1 MTLNNFNG
9 WQPPKRRRL
18 YLMRHGS
25 VDYFDAA
32 GKPVP
37 PDTVPLN
44 ELGRAQARAAGEL
57 FAQSGVVFDKV
68 VISGLLRTEQTAQ
81 AVIAASAFKGEAQVR
96 EALQEIRPGRIGDIA
111 PDQIVHAFTHA
122 FAGASDPSAKFLGGE
137 TIAELQARALPAFN
151 ALMNEPDWQHLLLVL
166 HGGVNR
172 ALLGHMITGAPSF
185 LGAIEQTPACINVI
199 DVGDAKDAQRYVV
212 RGINLSPTQWLHTN
226 ERLTTMEKLLAE
238 FLGV

>member
-1 MTLNNFNG
+1 MTQLN

-44 ELGRAQARAAGEL
+44 ATGREQARAAGEL
-57 FAQSGVVFDKV
+57 FAQSGVRFDKV

-81 AVIAASAFKGEAQVR
+81 ALIAATAFTGAMER
-96 EALQEIRPGRIGDIA
+96 IEALQEIRPGRIGDIA
-111 PDQIVHAFTHA
+111 PEQLVHAFTHA
-122 FAGASDPSAKFLGGE
+122 FAGASDPSSQFLGGE
-137 TIAELQARALPAFN
+137 TIGQLQARALPAFQ
-151 ALMNEPDWQHLLLVL
+151 ALMNDPAWHTLLLVL

-172 ALLGHMITGAPSF
+172 ALLGQMLTGTPSF

-199 DVGDAKDAQRYVV
+199 DVGAENDAQRYVV
-212 RGINLSPTQWLHTN
+212 RGINLSPTQWLQTN
-226 ERLTTMEKLLAE
+226 DRLTTMEKLLAE
-238 FLGV
+238 FIRD